1 MSRPLI
7 LLLIIILAGCSNLSK
22 TEDQKDLGKNI
33 PDQESWDADIILSKG
48 GQKQAVVKTKHLRKY
63 NEQNIILMDSG
74 VKADF
79 YDSLG
84 RKTSRLTSEKAKI
97 MQSTNDLYASKN
109 VVVESDSGV
118 TLFTDSLEW
127 INKTGMVSSDV
138 PVKFI
143 TKKGDTLYGTS
154 FRSNARLE
162 NWTIE
167 KPEGV
172 TPRDL
177 EKNIKK

>member
-1 MSRPLI
+1 MRRSLI

-127 INKTGMVSSDV
+127 INKTGMVSSEV

-143 TKKGDTLYGTS
+143 TRQGDTLYGTS